1 MAEET
6 PKTIYYCWF
15 GRGELSATAKK
26 SLASWGRYAPGYRIV
41 RCDED
46 FFDVESHPWTK
57 AAYEAGK
64 YAYVADYVRFWAIYN
79 FGGVYMD
86 LGSELVRDITQLCET
101 WSPFSAIEELSRT
114 ATTGLIVASPR
125 HNPVIAEALAAYDS
139 MTFSSEPGFLQA
151 HTVNEVFTKPLED
164 RGFVRKDV
172 LQEVGEWTLFPSSAF
187 NPVYGFGGFHVKKD
201 TYSVHHYSGSWVEPK
216 FKTKRKIV
224 QVLSP
229 FIGRR
234 TAQIVGRTVAEI
246 KHNGLHDG
254 MKNLAGVVKGVGER
268 RRMLGIDPV
277 SPDADGDLLG
287 SVKLDSKL

>member
-101 WSPFSAIEELSRT
+101 WLPFSAIEELLRT
-114 ATTGLIVASPR
+114 ATTSR
-125 HNPVIAEALAAYDS
+125 RAA
-139 MTFSSEPGFLQA
+139 
-151 HTVNEVFTKPLED
+151 
-164 RGFVRKDV
+164 
-172 LQEVGEWTLFPSSAF
+172 
-187 NPVYGFGGFHVKKD
+187 
-201 TYSVHHYSGSWVEPK
+201 
-216 FKTKRKIV
+216 
-224 QVLSP
+224 
-229 FIGRR
+229 
-234 TAQIVGRTVAEI
+234 
-246 KHNGLHDG
+246 
-254 MKNLAGVVKGVGER
+254 
-268 RRMLGIDPV
+268 
-277 SPDADGDLLG
+277 
-287 SVKLDSKL
+287 